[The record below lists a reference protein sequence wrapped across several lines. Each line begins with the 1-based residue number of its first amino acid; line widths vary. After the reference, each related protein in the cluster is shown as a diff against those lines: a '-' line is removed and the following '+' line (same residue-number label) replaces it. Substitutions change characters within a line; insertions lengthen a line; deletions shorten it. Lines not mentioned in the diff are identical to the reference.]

1 MAEFYFY
8 IIYSSQANKYYYG
21 HSANIEDRLKKHNT
35 YHKGFT
41 GKWNDWVI
49 VYYYEVFET
58 KNEAYQ

>member
-1 MAEFYFY
+1 
-8 IIYSSQANKYYYG
+8 YSSQANKYYYG

-49 VYYYEVFET
+49 VYYEVFET